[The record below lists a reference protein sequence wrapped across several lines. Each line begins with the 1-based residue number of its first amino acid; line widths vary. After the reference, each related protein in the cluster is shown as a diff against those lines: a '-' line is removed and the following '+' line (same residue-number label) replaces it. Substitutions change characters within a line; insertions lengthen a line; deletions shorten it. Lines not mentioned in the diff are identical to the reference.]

1 MKIKVLLSIALAAF
15 TLSASAFCGFF
26 VAKAGA
32 SLYNKSSQVILVR
45 DGNRTVVTMAND
57 FKGDVRDFAMV
68 VPVPV
73 VLKERDIRVVDPAI
87 FQRID
92 DHTAPR
98 LAEYYDENPCSP
110 PVYVLEEARMF
121 KSVAS
126 MEVADNAIEREEDLG
141 VTIEAEYQ
149 IGEYDILILSA
160 TESSGLKT
168 WLTRNGYSIPE
179 QAEEVLDPY
188 IKNDLKFFVVKVNLE
203 EQKKTGFEGLS
214 PIQISYENSKFML
227 PIRLGMANAED
238 MQDLTIYAFTKTGRV
253 ECTNYRTVEMPTDR
267 DVPEFVEPHFAQ
279 FYVDVFN
286 KQYNQQNKTGV
297 FLEYAWDLS
306 ASQPVKCD
314 PCPTPPLAYDDLKRS
329 GIDWVASQSG
339 WGNYSGN
346 LFITRL
352 HVRYDREHFPQDLRF
367 QITPNRERFQ
377 CRYVIRHPASGD
389 LSCDDGLSYLEGLV
403 DRRKREMEEAE
414 ILANWDMSGY
424 TNYVAPYEKQ
434 LRLRNGNGDQDQKRN
449 SLVPSIWMDENG
461 NGAAAI
467 VMLIGMFLLFMLVT
481 FLKANKPRRA
491 QRGRW
496 FKP

>member
-1 MKIKVLLSIALAAF
+1 MKIKVLLSVTLATA
-15 TLSASAFCGFF
+15 TVSASAFCGFF

-45 DGNRTVVTMAND
+45 DGQQTIVTMSND

-68 VPVPV
+68 VPVPT
-73 VLKERDIRVVDPAI
+73 VLKERDIKVVDPSI
-87 FQRID
+87 FQRLD

-98 LAEYYDENPCSP
+98 LAEYYDQNPCA
-110 PVYVLEEARMF
+110 PVVEYAEIAMTKSRRSFAMAEAKLE
-121 KSVAS
+121 SL
-126 MEVADNAIEREEDLG
+126 DEDLG
-141 VTIEAEYQ
+141 VTVEAEYQ

-160 TESSGLKT
+160 TESNGLKT

-203 EQKKTGFEGLS
+203 EKENSGFEGLR
-214 PIQISYENSKFML
+214 PIQIAYESSKFML

-238 MQDLTIYAFTKTGRV
+238 MQDLTVYAFTKTGRV

-267 DVPEFVEPHFAQ
+267 EVPEFVEPHFAQ

-286 KQYNQQNKTGV
+286 KQYKQQNKTGV

-306 ASQPVKCD
+306 ATQPVKCD
-314 PCPTPPLAYDDLKRS
+314 PCPTPPLVYDDLNRS
-329 GIDWVASQSG
+329 GIHWVAAQSG
-339 WGNYSGN
+339 WGNYSGQ
-346 LFITRL
+346 LFVTRL

-367 QITPNRERFQ
+367 QVTPNRKHFQ
-377 CRYVIRHPASGD
+377 CRYVIRHPATGD
-389 LSCDDGLSYLEGLV
+389 LSCDDATGYLETLV

-414 ILANWDMSGY
+414 ILASWDMSGY

-434 LRLRNGNGDQDQKRN
+434 LRLRKQSQNNDTKGK
-449 SLVPSIWMDENG
+449 SFVPGFFDGSGPDNQGWMMVVS
-461 NGAAAI
+461 AF
-467 VMLIGMFLLFMLVT
+467 FLLMSMLV
-481 FLKANKPRRA
+481 FGMIAKPARN
-491 QRGRW
+491 G
-496 FKP
+496 